1 MSRKVNLAVAATITL
16 IAMAVTFSITMVISM
31 DMFNNTVSSVKNKER
46 MYNKLSEIDRYVRDN
61 EYFDINEDNL
71 NDTIASGYMLGISD
85 KYARYYS
92 AKAYSEKVGVESG
105 RLMNIGVSVIKD
117 ASSGYA
123 RIIRVYD
130 NSPASEIGLQ
140 TGGFITMIGD
150 VSVRT
155 MTDTAAIN
163 SALLGEEGTTVSI
176 TYLTPDRQEQPAV
189 ELVRSNYTTDTVF
202 TQLTED
208 GCGYVCIDAFAS
220 TTGTEFRTAVED
232 LINQGAKA
240 LVFDLRNNTGDSL
253 DAALVAAD
261 YCVPAGLMA
270 QSQAKDG
277 TLTDL
282 RISDDHEITI
292 PMVCLVNGSTAG
304 GAELF
309 ANALRKM
316 AGASIVG
323 TTTAGKGVVLS
334 EPQSFSDGSAAVI
347 TVGMLLDNE
356 GQSWNGTGL
365 TPDVEATLTVDEQN
379 SYYDFTVETDPQINK
394 AMTSVMAMVG

>member
-1 MSRKVNLAVAATITL
+1 MSRKVNLAVAATVTL
-16 IAMAVTFSITMVISM
+16 VAMAVTFSITMVISM
-31 DMFNNTVSSVKNKER
+31 DMFNNTVSSVKSKER

-61 EYFDINEDNL
+61 EYFDINEDTL

-92 AKAYSEKVGVESG
+92 AKAYTEKVGVETG

-140 TGGFITMIGD
+140 VGGFITNIGD
-150 VSVRT
+150 TNVRT

-176 TYLTPDRQEQPAV
+176 TYLNPDRQEQPAV
-189 ELVRSNYTTDTVF
+189 ELVRSNYTTTTVF
-202 TQLTED
+202 TQLTDD
-208 GCGYVCIDAFAS
+208 GCGYVCIDAFSA
-220 TTGTEFRTAVED
+220 TTGTEFRTAVEN
-232 LINQGAKA
+232 LVNQGAKA

-282 RISDDHEITI
+282 RISDDHEINI
-292 PMVCLVNGSTAG
+292 PMVCLVNGNTAG
-304 GAELF
+304 CAELF

-347 TVGMLLDNE
+347 TTGLLLDNE
-356 GQSWNGTGL
+356 GQTWNGTGL
-365 TPDVEATLTVDEQN
+365 TPDIEATLTADEQN

-394 AMTSVMAMVG
+394 AVTSVMAMVG